1 MGKIAFVFSG
11 QGAQYPGM
19 GRGLY
24 DADGAAR
31 AVFDRLEALRPGTL
45 EQCFSGS
52 EETLRETVNTQP
64 CLFAVESAAA
74 AALGARGVRADMA
87 AGFSLG
93 EIAALAY
100 SGAASLEEGFRLV
113 CRRGELMQRD
123 AEKQDTAMAA
133 VLRLP
138 NEEVERLCARFRQVY
153 PVNYNCPGQVSVSG
167 DAEEM
172 PDFLLAVKAAGG
184 RGMPLKVRGGFHSP
198 FMREASEAFGEALRG
213 SELRAPAIPL
223 YANRTGEPYGE
234 SDMRALLSEQISHPV
249 LWEKAVRGMIAAG
262 ADVFLELGPGKT
274 LCGLI
279 SKIDPTVRC
288 YPCAE
293 PGDLETAVSEAAAC

>member
-11 QGAQYPGM
+11 QGTQYPGM

-24 DADGAAR
+24 ETDDAAR

-52 EETLRETVNTQP
+52 EETLRQTVNTQP
-64 CLFAVESAAA
+64 CVFAVESAAA
-74 AALGARGVRADMA
+74 AALEARGIRADMA

-100 SGAASLEEGFRLV
+100 SGAVTLEEGFRLV

-133 VLRLP
+133 VLKLP
-138 NEEVERLCARFRQVY
+138 NEEVERLCGQFKQVY
-153 PVNYNCPGQVSVSG
+153 PVNYNCPGQVAVSG
-167 DAEEM
+167 DAGEM

-184 RGMPLKVRGGFHSP
+184 RGVPLKVRGGFHSP
-198 FMREASEAFGEALRG
+198 FMQAAAGDFLE
-213 SELRAPAIPL
+213 ELRRSAVSSPKMPL
-223 YANRTGEPYGE
+223 YANRTGEPYGTG
-234 SDMRALLSEQISHPV
+234 DMLQLLSEQISHPV
-249 LWEKAVRGMIAAG
+249 LWEKSVRGMIAAG

-279 SKIDPTVRC
+279 GKTDAAVRC
-288 YPCAE
+288 FPAAE
-293 PGDLETAVSEAAAC
+293 PKDLETAVSEVGAC